1 MHHIE
6 WEICDAIVNL
16 EVTSADNIFV
26 AKKRRLALYYP
37 IKRPMDAKTGTLHF
51 YRADLDSVPEEEIHL
66 HFGIRP

>member
-37 IKRPMDAKTGTLHF
+37 KILKIAVDVKCDF
-51 YRADLDSVPEEEIHL
+51 
-66 HFGIRP
+66 